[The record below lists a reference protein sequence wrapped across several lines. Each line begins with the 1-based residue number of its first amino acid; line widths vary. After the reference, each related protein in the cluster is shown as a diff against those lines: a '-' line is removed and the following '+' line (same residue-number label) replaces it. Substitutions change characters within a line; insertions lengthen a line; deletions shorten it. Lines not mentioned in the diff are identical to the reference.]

1 MTAETP
7 KYNPEEIKDSAKRQ
21 ETAQDIGKRKAEIK
35 YDKETPEGRKT
46 LSDEWMKKA
55 NLSEAQIKAIDDKLW
70 ILSTDSEEIKDEKK
84 KKWQKEN
91 GLDDDGV
98 LGWKSLEK
106 LDTQITE
113 EVTQN
118 DDSLS
123 SNPDLN
129 GLQHIESEDVKQ
141 KESDRDET
149 LEEALKDDYIDD
161 GEALLDKDN
170 NTLTRT
176 ELNGEKVL
184 MGTLENEGKIYDV
197 EKKIYETP
205 EDRESRVASDKI
217 LDLTKTEGEW
227 GVEKTGKADKIDET
241 QYFRDGEKVIKYEKN
256 PSGETVYT
264 VADIKDG
271 KVWEFQNTKYE
282 ELPSSFR
289 WKNASILAEQLKTD
303 FWDKKI
309 ADISSDKPEITR
321 ILEKI
326 RDTADTSSPQ
336 SMKGESYKGEKIG
349 DLTVNQY
356 IEFSK
361 NPDSF
366 ASSDFVKNA
375 KGPVDPEEYGIKSD
389 YTYAM
394 GKEWRKIAIPRG
406 GANLDTIK
414 IADTNGEFKS
424 QREWLESFAKRDD
437 ITANKRYSVEGS
449 PDLEFQ
455 KQRREE

>member
-1 MTAETP
+1 M
-7 KYNPEEIKDSAKRQ
+7 
-21 ETAQDIGKRKAEIK
+21 
-35 YDKETPEGRKT
+35 
-46 LSDEWMKKA
+46 
-55 NLSEAQIKAIDDKLW
+55 
-70 ILSTDSEEIKDEKK
+70 
-84 KKWQKEN
+84 
-91 GLDDDGV
+91 

-271 KVWEFQNTKYE
+271 KV
-282 ELPSSFR
+282 
-289 WKNASILAEQLKTD
+289 
-303 FWDKKI
+303 
-309 ADISSDKPEITR
+309 
-321 ILEKI
+321 
-326 RDTADTSSPQ
+326 
-336 SMKGESYKGEKIG
+336 
-349 DLTVNQY
+349 
-356 IEFSK
+356 
-361 NPDSF
+361 
-366 ASSDFVKNA
+366 
-375 KGPVDPEEYGIKSD
+375 
-389 YTYAM
+389 
-394 GKEWRKIAIPRG
+394 
-406 GANLDTIK
+406 
-414 IADTNGEFKS
+414 
-424 QREWLESFAKRDD
+424 
-437 ITANKRYSVEGS
+437 
-449 PDLEFQ
+449 
-455 KQRREE
+455 